1 MKVQR
6 QLAALPPGT
15 AACIGAFDGLHLGH
29 QALLRRA
36 AALQPKVALI
46 TFDPH
51 PARVLAP
58 ERAPSLLQSP
68 GQRARVCAALG
79 VDPLV
84 LLPFDRAMAAMEP
97 RDFAQRVL
105 IDGLRPASVVVGED
119 FRFGAGRRGG
129 TEELIA
135 LLGAAGIDVA
145 IVRELKQGAAKIGS
159 SAIRAALR
167 AGEVA
172 TILGPLGRI
181 FAISGEVVRGAGR
194 GRGLG
199 VPTANIAT
207 RDVLLPAPGVYAAA
221 LQVVDPTSPLYGAR
235 WPAAANLGSNPTFR
249 GEATGTGPP
258 GEAPSAAQSL
268 EVHALDVDLG
278 ERLYGLEVEVGLF
291 RRLRDEARFADVDAL
306 KAAIS
311 ADLDAA
317 RTIVTEAAMA
327 DFWPPPPL
335 CAGAEPLRA
344 GAEGDPR

>member
-15 AACIGAFDGLHLGH
+15 AACIGAFDGLHRGH
-29 QALLRRA
+29 QALLQRA

-58 ERAPSLLQSP
+58 QRAPKLLQSP
-68 GQRARVCAALG
+68 RQRERVCAALG

-135 LLGAAGIDVA
+135 LLGAAAIDVA
-145 IVRELKQGAAKIGS
+145 IVRELKLGDAKIGS

-249 GEATGTGPP
+249 GD
-258 GEAPSAAQSL
+258 APSPAQSL

-311 ADLDAA
+311 GDLDAA
-317 RTIVTEAAMA
+317 RTIVTEEAMA

-335 CAGAEPLRA
+335 RAGAGAEKDSR
-344 GAEGDPR
+344 

>member
-29 QALLRRA
+29 QALLQRA

-68 GQRARVCAALG
+68 GQRERVCAALG

-145 IVRELKQGAAKIGS
+145 IVRELKLGAAKIGS
-159 SAIRAALR
+159 SAIRAALS

-221 LQVVDPTSPLYGAR
+221 LQVVDPISPLYGAR

-249 GEATGTGPP
+249 GEAHSP
-258 GEAPSAAQSL
+258 AQSL

-335 CAGAEPLRA
+335 RAEAG
-344 GAEGDPR
+344 GDPR

>member
-1 MKVQR
+1 MQVQR

-29 QALLRRA
+29 QALLQRA

-58 ERAPSLLQSP
+58 ERAPCLLQSP
-68 GQRARVCAALG
+68 GQRERVCATLG

-119 FRFGAGRRGG
+119 FRFGAERRGG
-129 TEELIA
+129 TDELVA
-135 LLGAAGIDVA
+135 LLDAAGIDVA
-145 IVRELKQGAAKIGS
+145 IVRELKLGARKIGS

-172 TILGPLGRI
+172 TILEPLGRV
-181 FAISGEVVRGAGR
+181 FAISGEVIRGAGR

-221 LQVVDPTSPLYGAR
+221 LQVVDPASPLYGAR
-235 WPAAANLGSNPTFR
+235 WPAAANLGSNPTFH
-249 GEATGTGPP
+249 GDEANR
-258 GEAPSAAQSL
+258 ANDARDAAQSL

-278 ERLYGLEVEVGLF
+278 ERLYGVEVEVGLF
-291 RRLRDEARFADVDAL
+291 RRLRDETRFSGVDTL

-317 RTIVTEAAMA
+317 RTIVTDAAMA

-335 CAGAEPLRA
+335 RA
-344 GAEGDPR
+344 AADEDRR